1 MNPQKTI
8 VDNDFK
14 IFGREKESCLRW
26 KKDIFEI
33 SQLCTERSVNRAEAK
48 RKILEVDSN
57 YPDVATIIRTAPG
70 TRLVPFDCL
79 SDDNILGNLYT
90 RLVGLCIK
98 EAEELNKRKYF
109 FLMGTYTYQ

>member
-1 MNPQKTI
+1 MNPQKII
-8 VDNDFK
+8 VDMILEYLK
-14 IFGREKESCLRW
+14 EKEKLSPLEN
-26 KKDIFEI
+26 DILKI
-33 SQLCTERSVNRAEAK
+33 SQLCTERPVNRTEAT
-48 RKILEVDSN
+48 RKILEVDAN

-98 EAEELNKRKYF
+98 EAEELNKKNI
-109 FLMGTYTYQ
+109 FLNGTYTYQ

>member
-8 VDNDFK
+8 VDMILK
-14 IFGREKESCLRW
+14 YLEGKGKLSPLE
-26 KKDIFEI
+26 KDILET
-33 SQLCTERSVNRAEAK
+33 SQLYTERPVNRTEAT
-48 RKILEVDSN
+48 RKILEGDSN
-57 YPDVATIIRTAPG
+57 CPDVATIIRTAPG

-98 EAEELNKRKYF
+98 EAEELNKKNI
-109 FLMGTYTYQ
+109 FLNGTYTYQ

>member
-1 MNPQKTI
+1 MDPQKII
-8 VDNDFK
+8 VDMILEYLK
-14 IFGREKESCLRW
+14 GKEKLSPLE
-26 KKDIFEI
+26 KDILEI
-33 SQLCTERSVNRAEAK
+33 SQLYTERPVNRTEAI

-57 YPDVATIIRTAPG
+57 YPDVATIIGTAPG

-98 EAEELNKRKYF
+98 EAEELNKKNI
-109 FLMGTYTYQ
+109 FLNGTYT

>member
-1 MNPQKTI
+1 M
-8 VDNDFK
+8 
-14 IFGREKESCLRW
+14 E
-26 KKDIFEI
+26 KDILEI
-33 SQLCTERSVNRAEAK
+33 SQLYTERPVDRTDAI

-79 SDDNILGNLYT
+79 SEDNILGNLYA

-98 EAEELNKRKYF
+98 EAEELNKKNI
-109 FLMGTYTYQ
+109 FLNGTYTHQ

>member
-1 MNPQKTI
+1 MNAQKI
-8 VDNDFK
+8 LVDMILEYLK
-14 IFGREKESCLRW
+14 GKEKFSPLE
-26 KKDIFEI
+26 KDILET
-33 SQLCTERSVNRAEAK
+33 SQLYTERPVNRTEAI

-57 YPDVATIIRTAPG
+57 YPDVATIIRVASG

-98 EAEELNKRKYF
+98 EAEELNKKNI
-109 FLMGTYTYQ
+109 FLNGTYTYQ

>member
-8 VDNDFK
+8 VDMILK
-14 IFGREKESCLRW
+14 YLEGKGKLSPLE
-26 KKDIFEI
+26 KDILET
-33 SQLCTERSVNRAEAK
+33 SQLYTERPVNRTEAT

-57 YPDVATIIRTAPG
+57 CPDVATIIRTAPG

-98 EAEELNKRKYF
+98 EAEELNKKNI
-109 FLMGTYTYQ
+109 FLNGTYTYQ

>member
-1 MNPQKTI
+1 MDSQKII
-8 VDNDFK
+8 VDMVLEYLK
-14 IFGREKESCLRW
+14 GKEKLSSLE
-26 KKDIFEI
+26 KDIWEI
-33 SQLCTERSVNRAEAK
+33 SQLCTERPVNRTDAT

-98 EAEELNKRKYF
+98 EAEELNKKNI
-109 FLMGTYTYQ
+109 FLNGTYT

>member
-8 VDNDFK
+8 VDMILK
-14 IFGREKESCLRW
+14 YLKGKEKLSPLE
-26 KKDIFEI
+26 KDILEI
-33 SQLCTERSVNRAEAK
+33 SQLCTEKAVDRTEAI

-98 EAEELNKRKYF
+98 EAEELNKKNI
-109 FLMGTYTYQ
+109 FLNGTYT

>member
-1 MNPQKTI
+1 MNAQKI
-8 VDNDFK
+8 LVDMILEYLK
-14 IFGREKESCLRW
+14 GKEKFSPLE
-26 KKDIFEI
+26 KDILET
-33 SQLCTERSVNRAEAK
+33 SQLYTERPVNRTEAT

-57 YPDVATIIRTAPG
+57 YPDVATIIRVASG

-98 EAEELNKRKYF
+98 KAEELNKKNI
-109 FLMGTYTYQ
+109 FLNGTYTYQ

>member
-8 VDNDFK
+8 VDMILK
-14 IFGREKESCLRW
+14 YLEGKGKLSPLE
-26 KKDIFEI
+26 KDILET
-33 SQLCTERSVNRAEAK
+33 SQLYTERPVNRTEAT

-57 YPDVATIIRTAPG
+57 CPDVATIIRTAPG
-70 TRLVPFDCL
+70 TRLVPFDGL

-98 EAEELNKRKYF
+98 EAEELNKKNI
-109 FLMGTYTYQ
+109 FLNGTYTYQ

>member
-1 MNPQKTI
+1 MDPQKTI
-8 VDNDFK
+8 VDMILEYLK
-14 IFGREKESCLRW
+14 GKGKLSPLE
-26 KKDIFEI
+26 KDILEI
-33 SQLCTERSVNRAEAK
+33 SQLYTERPVDRTDAI

-98 EAEELNKRKYF
+98 EAEELNKKNI
-109 FLMGTYTYQ
+109 FLNGTYTYQ

>member
-8 VDNDFK
+8 VDMILK
-14 IFGREKESCLRW
+14 YLEGKGKLSPLE
-26 KKDIFEI
+26 KDILET
-33 SQLCTERSVNRAEAK
+33 SQLYTERPVNRTEAT
-48 RKILEVDSN
+48 RKILEVESN
-57 YPDVATIIRTAPG
+57 CPDVATIIRTAPG

-98 EAEELNKRKYF
+98 EAEELNKKNI
-109 FLMGTYTYQ
+109 FLNGTYTYQ

>member
-1 MNPQKTI
+1 MDPQKII
-8 VDNDFK
+8 VDMILEYLK
-14 IFGREKESCLRW
+14 GKEKLSPLE
-26 KKDIFEI
+26 KDILEI
-33 SQLCTERSVNRAEAK
+33 SQLYTERPVNRTEAI

-70 TRLVPFDCL
+70 TWLVPFDCL

-98 EAEELNKRKYF
+98 EAEELNKKNI
-109 FLMGTYTYQ
+109 FLNGTYT

>member
-1 MNPQKTI
+1 MDPQKTI
-8 VDNDFK
+8 VDMILEYLK
-14 IFGREKESCLRW
+14 GKEKFSPLE
-26 KKDIFEI
+26 KDILEI
-33 SQLCTERSVNRAEAK
+33 SQLCTERSVDRTEAI

-57 YPDVATIIRTAPG
+57 YPDVATIIRVASG

-98 EAEELNKRKYF
+98 EAEELNKKNI
-109 FLMGTYTYQ
+109 FLNGTYTYQ